1 MKTDT
6 PQDTYWTSRVSAVT
20 GEKVFI
26 RGYDLQDLIGDLPF
40 TAATY
45 LLIRGDLPTPSQVRV
60 LDGVLSAVLDYGLEK
75 PGTVAARFAVSA
87 NPSMA
92 AGLAAACLSVGQH
105 TLATEDTS
113 RFIIETYA
121 RFQESSLSMSDFAD
135 QELARLR
142 EARRRIPG
150 LGHPVFKRVDPRAAA
165 LRQLAVEESC
175 WPAAAEVYEALHAS
189 FTRLPGKEDIPINDV
204 GVMAAVLVG
213 LGFTPEEGTGVAILS
228 TMPGLIA
235 HVSEELKTGR
245 PIRVVPRKDVRYD
258 VQPGRDYRGDRHAA
272 GWAEGWRSG
281 CRQGSVWLS
290 ASARTSTPRA
300 CGWGPFAP
308 SRSR

>member
-6 PQDTYWTSRVSAVT
+6 RHETYWTSRVSAVT

-26 RGYDLQDLIGDLPF
+26 RGYDLEELIGDLPF

-45 LLIRGDLPTPSQVRV
+45 LLIRGELPTPAQVRV

-87 NPSMA
+87 NPSMP

-113 RFIIETYA
+113 RFIIETFA
-121 RFQESSLSMSDFAD
+121 RFRDSSLSMDDFA
-135 QELARLR
+135 EREVTRLR
-142 EARRRIPG
+142 ETGRRIPG

-165 LRQLAVEESC
+165 LRQLAVKESC
-175 WPAAAEVYEALHAS
+175 WPPAAQLYEAVHAA
-189 FTRLPGKEDIPINDV
+189 FTKLPGKEDIAINDV
-204 GVMAAVLVG
+204 GVMAAALVG
-213 LGFTPEEGTGVAILS
+213 LEFTPEEGTGVAILS

-235 HVSEELKTGR
+235 HISEELQVGR
-245 PIRVVPRKDVRYD
+245 RIRVVPRDDVRYD
-258 VQPGRDYRGDRHAA
+258 VEEGRDYRGDRHAA
-272 GWAEGWRSG
+272 GWAEGWR
-281 CRQGSVWLS
+281 
-290 ASARTSTPRA
+290 P
-300 CGWGPFAP
+300 P
-308 SRSR
+308 SDRNLP

>member
-1 MKTDT
+1 MKTE
-6 PQDTYWTSRVSAVT
+6 PLQETYWTSRVSAVT
-20 GEKVFI
+20 AEKVFI
-26 RGYDLQDLIGDLPF
+26 RGYDLEDLIGDLPF

-45 LLIRGDLPTPSQVRV
+45 LLIRGELPTPAQVRV

-75 PGTVAARFAVSA
+75 PGTVAARFAASA

-113 RFIIETYA
+113 RFIIETYT
-121 RFQESSLSMSDFAD
+121 RFQQSSLSMTEFAE
-135 QELARLR
+135 QEIARLR
-142 EARRRIPG
+142 ETGRRIPG

-175 WPAAAEVYEALHAS
+175 WSPAAELYEAVHAA
-189 FTRLPGKEDIPINDV
+189 FTKLPGKQDIPINDV

-235 HVSEELKTGR
+235 HVSEELQSGR
-245 PIRVVPRKDVRYD
+245 RIRVIPREDVRYD
-258 VQPGRDYRGDRHAA
+258 VDAGRDYRADRDAA
-272 GWAEGWRSG
+272 GWVEGWRQPPNG
-281 CRQGSVWLS
+281 
-290 ASARTSTPRA
+290 
-300 CGWGPFAP
+300 AP
-308 SRSR
+308 Q